1 MPIYFTNVLYD
12 YYLVYI
18 IVFTMICASVI
29 GSIVSYTSKGNPD
42 QVMTVICIIIAIC
55 IGIWMLLIARVSFA
69 TYTDWYMIY
78 QTYGILLLSMATMV
92 QLFLMP
98 MYVKFIYTTTL
109 FRIFLLFVFIKA
121 IITQQY
127 YANYKGMM
135 MFNILGMWLE
145 TCALFI
151 IVTMISIKFT
161 YYLKNN

>member
-12 YYLVYI
+12 YYLVYLI
-18 IVFTMICASVI
+18 IFAMICSSVI
-29 GSIVSYTSKGNPD
+29 GLIVSYTSKSNPD
-42 QVMTVICIIIAIC
+42 QVMNVICIIISIC
-55 IGIWMLLIARVSFA
+55 IGIWILLISRVGFA
-69 TYTDWYMIY
+69 TYTQWYMLY
-78 QTYGILLLSMATMV
+78 QTYGIILLSIATMIQV
-92 QLFLMP
+92 ALMP

-109 FRIFLLFVFIKA
+109 FRIFLMFVLVKA

-135 MFNILGMWLE
+135 MFNVLGMWLE

-151 IVTMISIKFT
+151 IVTMISIRFT